1 MTANALELKIPPPVV
16 ALLCAAG
23 MWFIAHYTFPY
34 FLSPAMRWSLV
45 AIYALLGVAFSLG
58 GVLAFR
64 RSKTT
69 IHPMHPENASALVTY
84 GIYRLTRNPMY
95 CGMASLLL
103 SWAAFLES
111 PLSLLGVV
119 VFVLYITRFQ
129 IKPEERALEK
139 RFGEDFKRYRT
150 QVRRWL

>member
-1 MTANALELKIPPPVV
+1 MTANVLELKIPPPLV

-23 MWFIAHYTFPY
+23 MWVIAHYTFPY
-34 FLSPAMRWSLV
+34 FLSPAMRWILV
-45 AIYALLGVAFSLG
+45 AIYTLLSLAFSIG
-58 GVLAFR
+58 GVLDFR

-103 SWAAFLES
+103 AWAAYLQS
-111 PLSLLGVV
+111 PLSVFGVLM
-119 VFVLYITRFQ
+119 FIGYINQFQ

-139 RFGEDFKRYRT
+139 LFGEDFKRYKT

>member
-1 MTANALELKIPPPVV
+1 MTVHALELKIPPPIV

-23 MWFIAHYTFPY
+23 MWVIAHYTFPY
-34 FLSPAMRWSLV
+34 FLSPAMRWALV
-45 AIYALLGVAFSLG
+45 AIYTLLGLAFSIG
-58 GVLAFR
+58 GVLVFR

-69 IHPMHPENASALVTY
+69 IHPMHPENSSTLVTH
-84 GIYRLTRNPMY
+84 GIYRITRNPMY

-103 SWAAFLES
+103 AWAGILES

-119 VFVLYITRFQ
+119 VFVLYITQFQ
-129 IKPEERALEK
+129 IKPEERVLDK
-139 RFGEDFKRYRT
+139 LFGEDFTRYKT